1 MVNDSGIVANN
12 AKNANVINNFVK
24 LSGNT
29 KNGIELTGCDSS
41 TVSCNTVS
49 GRYPAMGYQNKGV
62 NISHSTTNFLN
73 CNNTD
78 STYYGNYFDGACT
91 GTKFKGA
98 KMNRHFEGL
107 RLYTNAVIDTQ
118 SHGGNLWYGPFTT
131 GGYGANNLNSSTVF
145 ALQQS
150 LFLIDYSYGGA
161 YLPTIPANNTGWIIN
176 DVGTEFTC
184 SGYILCED
192 ISHDERAASQL
203 QLTIAEDNL
212 KTAEFTDETKIMAK
226 NYLYK
231 DLKEND
237 SLANG
242 NFLLTSFL
250 VANENTATGQLYD
263 VNNSMKEADIIGGV
277 ESQTLSIVSSLTDSV
292 IGNIDYL
299 DILTN
304 ADSTLNLINQRDS
317 LIQQL
322 NFALQNKAN
331 LLNQINTIKEQ
342 TSISIQTAN
351 SSIIANNT
359 PDEYE
364 QIMNEVEIAYQTGGI
379 SVLQSRYNDV
389 LSIAVQCPH
398 VGGKAVY
405 KARSLMALLNDTIE
419 YDDASVCTQAGYR
432 KAANNKQQKEETRG
446 DIKIVPNPA
455 NDKVTIT
462 LSNNMSGI
470 CEILFYD
477 VVGKL
482 ILSKE
487 LDCNQKIH
495 SFNIKNLSEG
505 MYTVKVKQTTH
516 VSEQFKLIIAR

>member
-1 MVNDSGIVANN
+1 MY
-12 AKNANVINNFVK
+12 
-24 LSGNT
+24 
-29 KNGIELTGCDSS
+29 
-41 TVSCNTVS
+41 
-49 GRYPAMGYQNKGV
+49 RYKP
-62 NISHSTTNFLN
+62 
-73 CNNTD
+73 
-78 STYYGNYFDGACT
+78 
-91 GTKFKGA
+91 
-98 KMNRHFEGL
+98 
-107 RLYTNAVIDTQ
+107 
-118 SHGGNLWYGPFTT
+118 
-131 GGYGANNLNSSTVF
+131 
-145 ALQQS
+145 
-150 LFLIDYSYGGA
+150 
-161 YLPTIPANNTGWIIN
+161 
-176 DVGTEFTC
+176 
-184 SGYILCED
+184 
-192 ISHDERAASQL
+192 
-203 QLTIAEDNL
+203 
-212 KTAEFTDETKIMAK
+212 
-226 NYLYK
+226 
-231 DLKEND
+231 
-237 SLANG
+237 
-242 NFLLTSFL
+242 
-250 VANENTATGQLYD
+250 
-263 VNNSMKEADIIGGV
+263 
-277 ESQTLSIVSSLTDSV
+277 
-292 IGNIDYL
+292 
-299 DILTN
+299 
-304 ADSTLNLINQRDS
+304 
-317 LIQQL
+317 
-322 NFALQNKAN
+322 LQNKAN

-432 KAANNKQQKEETRG
+432 KAANNKQHKEETRG

-516 VSEQFKLIIAR
+516 VSEKFKLIIAR